1 MNTQTE
7 REGRNTICTYLA
19 QLWWEHGSAVEAV
32 VLGVLY
38 VNAPRCLTVKALVSG
53 IAPPQALNEH
63 RSCRDLSVEMLL
75 TLLLLHFQSE
85 TRAQNSLRLFCN
97 KRKYEKCDDKRV

>member
-7 REGRNTICTYLA
+7 GKGGDKICTYLA
-19 QLWWEHGSAVEAV
+19 QLWWEYGSAVEPV
-32 VLGVLY
+32 VLGILY
-38 VNAPRCLTVKALVSG
+38 VNAPRCLAVEALVSG
-53 IAPPQALNEH
+53 VAPPQALNEH

-97 KRKYEKCDDKRV
+97 KRKYEKCDDKGV